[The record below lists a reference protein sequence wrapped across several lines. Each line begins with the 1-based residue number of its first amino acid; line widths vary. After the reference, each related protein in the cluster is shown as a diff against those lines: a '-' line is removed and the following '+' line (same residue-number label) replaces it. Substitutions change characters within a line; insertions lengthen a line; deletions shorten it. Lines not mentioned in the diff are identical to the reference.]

1 MSKFDTL
8 NIENVK
14 FILTD
19 NGNEKITENDF
30 DSVKEELEYIKNN
43 RLDDYYIQ
51 VTVYVRKVYGIIVTD
66 ETYHHNKKF

>member
-1 MSKFDTL
+1 MSKFETL

-19 NGNEKITENDF
+19 KGNEKITENDF

-43 RLDDYYIQ
+43 RLDDYYVQ
-51 VTVYVRKVYGIIVTD
+51 VTVYVRKVDRRIVTD

>member
-51 VTVYVRKVYGIIVTD
+51 VTVYVRKVDRRIVTD

>member
-1 MSKFDTL
+1 MSKFETL

-19 NGNEKITENDF
+19 KGNEKITENDF

-51 VTVYVRKVYGIIVTD
+51 VTVYVRKVDRRIVTD

>member
-51 VTVYVRKVYGIIVTD
+51 VTVYVRKVDGRIVTD

>member
-1 MSKFDTL
+1 MSKFETL

-51 VTVYVRKVYGIIVTD
+51 VTVYVRKVDRRIVTD